1 MTKKIV
7 SLLMVF
13 VLVLALTACTTSTE
27 APADEPSAAATAA
40 PEAQEPAAED
50 PAAET
55 PAAETGSP
63 AKPVPEEGA
72 VLHFMH
78 IYPEHANAIEKS
90 LEIIQRDNPGM
101 EINVSVV
108 PWNEATK
115 SIQTAAA
122 TDEMYDIF
130 FQWSSQVPGYNDIG
144 LLLDLTPYVDDEWRS
159 WYINDA
165 ALEEYSDDGKVLGM
179 PLRGTAVFVIYNVDM
194 FEENG
199 WEIPTTQE
207 ELVAL
212 CDTILETGLIPI
224 SAPGTPNG
232 FQVES
237 IRGRVFDNI
246 VYMNGL
252 IEDPERLTDRKTEWN
267 GLYAES
273 AEIVKGW
280 YQKGYFG
287 ENAFG
292 LGREEGQTIFV
303 TEDSAML
310 LCNNN
315 ELVALRELNEA
326 ANNFEIGSFSWPAP
340 AASDRAMFTA
350 AGFGDGWGAWS
361 GTKYPQACAAFFR
374 SLAGQEAMTIWANE
388 ELCIVPSNQVEYA
401 DPVQGA
407 FAAQYEDGGYK
418 VVADYNTGNKGDL
431 TGQAFVD
438 YCLSDTMTADELE
451 TQVEEITART
461 IADAEE

>member
-1 MTKKIV
+1 MSKKILA
-7 SLLMVF
+7 LLMAL
-13 VLVLALTACTTSTE
+13 VLVFAMSAC
-27 APADEPSAAATAA
+27 APAETPATDD
-40 PEAQEPAAED
+40 PAAES

-55 PAAETGSP
+55 PAAETPDEGESTTE
-63 AKPVPEEGA
+63 ATGAVGKPVPEEGA

-78 IYPEHANAIEKS
+78 IYPEHAGAIEKT
-90 LEIIQRDNPGM
+90 LEIIKRDNPGM
-101 EINVSVV
+101 EINISVV

-122 TDEMYDIF
+122 TNEMYDIF

-144 LLLDLTPYVDDEWRS
+144 LLLDLTPYIDDEWKS

-179 PLRGTAVFVIYNVDM
+179 PLRGTAVFVIYNKTM
-194 FEENG
+194 FDANG
-199 WEIPTTQE
+199 WAVPTSQE
-207 ELVAL
+207 ELETL
-212 CDTILETGLIPI
+212 CDTILQTGIIPI
-224 SAPGTPNG
+224 SAPGKPNG

-252 IEDPERLTDRKTEWN
+252 IEDPERLTNRKTEWN

-292 LGREEGQTIFV
+292 LEREEGQTLFI
-303 TEDSAML
+303 TESAAML

-315 ELVALRELNEA
+315 ELVALRQLNED
-326 ANNFEIGSFSWPAP
+326 ANNFEIASFTFPKP
-340 AASDRAMFTA
+340 AASDKTMFTA

-361 GTKYPQACAAFFR
+361 GTQYPQACAAFFR
-374 SLAGQEAMTIWANE
+374 SFASAEVMTIWANE

-401 DPVQGA
+401 DPVQA
-407 FAAQYEDGGYK
+407 SFAAQYADGGYK
-418 VVADYNTGNKGDL
+418 VVADYNTGNLGDL

-451 TQVEEITART
+451 TQVEQLTARA